1 MNKSFPHYLLKTIET
16 QGNRII
22 ELEEN
27 EALLQDCLKTAN
39 ANIIV
44 MENDLKEL
52 IDDCLEDDGCD

>member
-1 MNKSFPHYLLKTIET
+1 MNKALLKTLEI
-16 QGNRII
+16 QDNRII

-44 MENDLKEL
+44 MENELKQL
-52 IDDCLEDDGCD
+52 IDDCLEDGGLS

>member
-1 MNKSFPHYLLKTIET
+1 MNKALLKTLEI

-52 IDDCLEDDGCD
+52 IDDCLEDGGCD